1 MMLPS
6 TLSIN
11 AWTGPGI
18 HVSADINQEDAT
30 SWGVRG
36 KFPAAGGLLGPDTLV
51 PESQWWHEQ
60 HGWGI
65 VLAESDD
72 PHLTAEAKAWARDA
86 PPAVQT
92 LVKLRLPPGH
102 RPAPVFRYD
111 PALPEG
117 YLRRYF
123 TDGSKTEPRF
133 GLKFGLTE
141 KNSVPRYLLIVADPE
156 AVPWRVQYALNQ
168 SHHVGR
174 LDLDDDCIA
183 TYIDALMSDW
193 AGSAAE
199 PQSATVWSVD
209 LQLSDDIT
217 REMRA
222 TIAHPIYKLLHDDRE
237 IADGIDYLSDGRAV
251 VGELVSS
258 LKRQPALIVTTSHGK
273 TSPLDAS
280 KRDELAS
287 SLGVLV
293 DCQDH
298 FVDIAA
304 LTDWSPNGAVWYAH
318 ACCSAGCDHG
328 TSYDGLLNEGGQAQ
342 SVVRAVAAL
351 PAQVAP
357 LPKALLGRP
366 NPLRAFIGHVE
377 PTFDWTLRDE
387 LNRQPLTAGIQQALY
402 NRLYQPWPVGLA
414 FDPYHRGVGELYAQW
429 VKLTDR
435 LQAKGDTTV
444 LPDAT
449 RVRLTA
455 IDRESLVI
463 LGDPTATLP
472 PLPSRRSSGP

>member
-1 MMLPS
+1 MLPA

-11 AWTGPGI
+11 AWTGPGG
-18 HVSADINQEDAT
+18 HVSADVNHDDAT

-36 KFPAAGGLLGPDTLV
+36 TFPVAGGLLAPDTLV
-51 PESQWWHEQ
+51 PKSQWWHEQ
-60 HGWGI
+60 HGWGV
-65 VLAESDD
+65 VLPETDD
-72 PHLTAEAKAWARDA
+72 THWTAEAKAWAKDA
-86 PPAVQT
+86 SPSVQT
-92 LVKLRLPPGH
+92 LVKLRLPPEH

-123 TDGSKTEPRF
+123 TDGSKAEPRF
-133 GLKFGLTE
+133 GLKIGLTD

-156 AVPWRVQYALNQ
+156 AVPWRIQYALNQ

-174 LDLDDDCIA
+174 LDLDGDSIA
-183 TYIDALMSDW
+183 TYIDALMSGW
-193 AGSAAE
+193 ADSPADPRA
-199 PQSATVWSVD
+199 ATVWSVD

-217 REMRA
+217 REMRT
-222 TIAHPIYKLLHDDRE
+222 TIAHPIYKLLHNDPE
-237 IADGIDYLSDGRAV
+237 IADGVEYLSNGHAV
-251 VGELVSS
+251 VSELASS
-258 LKRQPALIVTTSHGK
+258 LQRQPALIVTTSHGK
-273 TSPLDAS
+273 TSPLDPSRHA
-280 KRDELAS
+280 ELAS

-293 DCQDH
+293 DRQEH
-298 FVDIAA
+298 FVDTAA
-304 LTDWSPNGAVWYAH
+304 LADWSPNGAVWYAH

-328 TSYDGLLNEGGQAQ
+328 TSYDGLLSVGSQAH
-342 SVVRAVAAL
+342 SVVQAVAAL

-387 LNRQPLTAGIQQALY
+387 LNRQPLTTGIQQALY

-414 FDPYHRGVGELYAQW
+414 FDPYHRGVGELYTQW
-429 VKLTDR
+429 VKLKDR
-435 LQAKGDTTV
+435 VKTKGDTTV

-472 PLPSRRSSGP
+472 PLPSRRSSNR